1 MKEIIT
7 IDMIMKEMRTPSNW
21 NDAATMALEFV
32 WDQTEEW
39 FETFTVNMESMRE
52 DLDLFIEARFDGDD
66 KIMYAGDAAN
76 WSIIAL
82 DAIGIASEMG
92 VRFTVES
99 VQETLVRK
107 QRDYGHENIRRFGL
121 QGLLVRTHDKV
132 ARLENLLAKGGT
144 PNNESIED
152 TLLDIVGYSAI
163 GIMWARGDF
172 LLELKPI

>member
-1 MKEIIT
+1 MKELT
-7 IDMIMKEMRTPSNW
+7 MIDNW
-21 NDAATMALEFV
+21 DDAATNALEFV

-39 FETFTVNMESMRE
+39 FETYSVNMESMRE
-52 DLDLFIEARFDGDD
+52 DLDLFIETKFDGEGTV
-66 KIMYAGDAAN
+66 KEVVAM

-92 VRFTVES
+92 FRFTVDS

-132 ARLENLLAKGGT
+132 ARLENLLANDGT

-163 GIMWARGDF
+163 GMMWARGDF

>member
-7 IDMIMKEMRTPSNW
+7 IDMIIKEMRTPSNW

-82 DAIGIASEMG
+82 DAIISEITSEAPKP
-92 VRFTVES
+92 FTKRRKGRS
-99 VQETLVRK
+99 VTP
-107 QRDYGHENIRRFGL
+107 DIGARR
-121 QGLLVRTHDKV
+121 
-132 ARLENLLAKGGT
+132 
-144 PNNESIED
+144 
-152 TLLDIVGYSAI
+152 TLLSSWI
-163 GIMWARGDF
+163 G
-172 LLELKPI
+172 PIFIIISYGAPGMTRTCAHGLGNHCSIP